1 MNRVFEPCSYFTV
14 RDGTDVSAFLNA
26 NDVNQSDLPYGS
38 LSGFSIAAGRIGAHK
53 RSWIH
58 MHPVV
63 TQVTY
68 VVSGNLVFRMKGPE
82 DSNTYPLET
91 KAGQAVVTRPG
102 TLFQLQN
109 QSSTPANVLYIVS
122 PPYVFEMEGDRVVYD
137 DAILVARSWE
147 EREVAEYDFSALKL
161 TIADVVTK
169 RDAAVERLAS
179 RKGPTT

>member
-82 DSNTYPLET
+82 DSNTYPLQT

-102 TLFQLQN
+102 RLFQLQN
-109 QSSTPANVLYIVS
+109 GHVCSQISANERSLGSPSASEANCYVFVPLDRVASCDDYISSPSESARRVMPASANAHNVLS
-122 PPYVFEMEGDRVVYD
+122 CLLYD
-137 DAILVARSWE
+137 LRQFV
-147 EREVAEYDFSALKL
+147 
-161 TIADVVTK
+161 
-169 RDAAVERLAS
+169 
-179 RKGPTT
+179 